1 MKKQDI
7 PFRTR
12 FDKNVNAL
20 FSPIFIKKNLPLD
33 FIANRLKIITENA
46 TCLIG
51 YFLVMDDCIVNQ
63 MNSESR
69 VTKLMLRF
77 FIWKKYTFI
86 PVCTAL
92 ELPHYYEPLLEEF
105 LFLGFTL
112 MKLQRL
118 FDSRRYYRREHEF
131 IHRII

>member
-20 FSPIFIKKNLPLD
+20 FSPIFIKNNLPLD

-77 FIWKKYTFI
+77 FIWKKYTFFSQC
-86 PVCTAL
+86 V
-92 ELPHYYEPLLEEF
+92 PHLNYRI
-105 LFLGFTL
+105 T
-112 MKLQRL
+112 MNRS
-118 FDSRRYYRREHEF
+118 SRNSYF
-131 IHRII
+131 